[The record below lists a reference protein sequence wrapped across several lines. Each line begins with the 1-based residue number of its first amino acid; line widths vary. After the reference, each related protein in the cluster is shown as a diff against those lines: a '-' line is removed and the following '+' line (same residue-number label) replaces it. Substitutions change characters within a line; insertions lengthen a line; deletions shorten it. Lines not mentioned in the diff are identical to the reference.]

1 MLKLFKSLASTNFA
15 TRAWSGKRRILQR
28 GELIGKFNLE
38 RKWRLGPESNRG
50 TRLCRPVH
58 NHSATQPKNAAIE
71 PTSNVRHKNPGWLP
85 GFNES
90 GAGNET
96 RTRDPDLGKVVLY
109 QLSYSRL
116 RGRRIV
122 AMRAQ
127 LSSCCLSSSSGGFA
141 VVALRLGQ
149 AACRYRYMDQRV
161 SIAARYNST

>member
-1 MLKLFKSLASTNFA
+1 
-15 TRAWSGKRRILQR
+15 
-28 GELIGKFNLE
+28 
-38 RKWRLGPESNRG
+38 
-50 TRLCRPVH
+50 
-58 NHSATQPKNAAIE
+58 
-71 PTSNVRHKNPGWLP
+71 
-85 GFNES
+85 
-90 GAGNET
+90 
-96 RTRDPDLGKVVLY
+96 
-109 QLSYSRL
+109 L